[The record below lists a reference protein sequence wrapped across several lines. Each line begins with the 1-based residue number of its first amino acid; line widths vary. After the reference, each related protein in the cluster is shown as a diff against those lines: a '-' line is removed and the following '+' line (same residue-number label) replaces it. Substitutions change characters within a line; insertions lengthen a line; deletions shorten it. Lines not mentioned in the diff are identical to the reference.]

1 MAKLTGSTKAQ
12 KSNTNAD
19 NDDRTKLDAA
29 AASLDE
35 AVAEALRDEAQ
46 PTGEAQETGGEQA
59 STAVA
64 SSSPALAVF
73 HGRVDD
79 SSEREAF
86 DTDAFASLGEG
97 FGDQLKAGGAAIE
110 QALQK
115 WMPLVDN
122 LGKARSELD
131 RLRGVEIDRRRLD
144 GLYAE
149 EKSSAEKLRAELEEV
164 KVRETAANERA
175 SKFEEICETIKERAF
190 EIHTALQQ
198 ARTNEQK
205 TQAELTAVQSE
216 LTELKRVAQDE
227 AAERVS
233 LADRNAKLLATIEKL
248 EADDAAAR
256 DRLAKIAE
264 DNKAMATQVPRLL
277 ADRDNWQKQFS
288 ASERENARMQA
299 ERKVSGERIAD
310 LENEIRVLR
319 SDLASLTSPQSGA
332 LDSGPQGAED
342 VVLGE
347 DDLDLAASLDQAF
360 SSDHPVAAADEKA
373 ANAK

>member
-1 MAKLTGSTKAQ
+1 MAKLTGSPKAQ
-12 KSNTNAD
+12 KSAANAD
-19 NDDRTKLDAA
+19 NDDRSKQLDAA

-35 AVAEALRDEAQ
+35 AVAEALLEDAQSGRGELTEAS
-46 PTGEAQETGGEQA
+46 P
-59 STAVA
+59 
-64 SSSPALAVF
+64 SPALAVF
-73 HGRVDD
+73 QGRVDD
-79 SSEREAF
+79 SPEREAF

-97 FGDQLKAGGAAIE
+97 FGDQLKVGGAAIE

-115 WMPLVDN
+115 WMPLIDH
-122 LGKARSELD
+122 LGKARTELD

-144 GLYAE
+144 GLYSE
-149 EKSSAEKLRAELEEV
+149 EKTSAEKLRAELEEV
-164 KVRETAANERA
+164 KAREIAANERA
-175 SKFEEICETIKERAF
+175 TKFEEICETIKERAF

-205 TQAELTAVQSE
+205 VQSELTAVQSE

-227 AAERVS
+227 SAERVS
-233 LADRNAKLLATIEKL
+233 LSDRNAKLVLTIEKF

-256 DRLAKIAE
+256 ERLAKIAE

-288 ASERENARMQA
+288 ASERENSRMQA
-299 ERKVSGERIAD
+299 ERKLSSERIAD

-319 SDLASLTSPQSGA
+319 SDLASLTSPQAGA
-332 LDSGPQGAED
+332 LDSLPQRDPDEI
-342 VVLGE
+342 VLGD

-360 SSDHPVAAADEKA
+360 SSDHPLNDGRKVRQG
-373 ANAK
+373 

>member
-1 MAKLTGSTKAQ
+1 MAKLTGSPKAQ
-12 KSNTNAD
+12 KLNANAD
-19 NDDRTKLDAA
+19 NDDRSKLDAA

-35 AVAEALRDEAQ
+35 AVAEALLEDTQSTAE
-46 PTGEAQETGGEQA
+46 EEA
-59 STAVA
+59 STTAV
-64 SSSPALAVF
+64 SPSPALAVF

-79 SSEREAF
+79 SSERDAF
-86 DTDAFASLGEG
+86 DTEAFASLGEG

-110 QALQK
+110 QALQR

-144 GLYAE
+144 GLYSE
-149 EKSSAEKLRAELEEV
+149 EKAGAEKLRTELEEV
-164 KVRETAANERA
+164 KAREIAANERA

-198 ARTNEQK
+198 ARTSEQK

-227 AAERVS
+227 LAERVS
-233 LADRNAKLLATIEKL
+233 LADRNAKLVSTIEKL

-299 ERKVSGERIAD
+299 ERKLSSERIAD
-310 LENEIRVLR
+310 LENEIKVLR
-319 SDLASLTSPQSGA
+319 SDLASLTSPQQGA
-332 LDSGPQGAED
+332 LDGVSRVSED
-342 VVLGE
+342 IVLGD

-360 SSDHPVAAADEKA
+360 SSDHPLAGPDEKTRT
-373 ANAK
+373 AK